1 MISKTQAR
9 LTRSL
14 LAVCAKNFATGQRS
28 AQLKFYDGGQRQS
41 VSGIR
46 ATIFGATGFLGPYV
60 GAALGYI
67 GSDVIFPHN
76 HQYAYDDYVKELK
89 LCAGSGQS
97 YIMRHFHFDD
107 DRLYDEAI
115 KNSNVVINLV
125 GSRAQNKNFDKAVYA
140 NVHIAQKIAEAC
152 QRNPNVRRL
161 IHFSAA
167 GADAKSPSPDLQTK
181 FHGEEAV
188 LAAFPNA
195 TIFRPTT
202 VYGMQDYFIRHW
214 IKERDFW
221 YHFNIVSDDCTAKR
235 QPILINDIAQCVL
248 NALKLEESAGQIYEL
263 GGPHV
268 YSRLEIFEILANLSG
283 RPPKLAHINP
293 DIALKLTQNFYNW
306 EYFNMEKVIKDKLDL
321 IVTGKHKTI
330 SDLYV
335 QPVSFPQGAEQF
347 IDDIKFRGAES
358 ADFQEK

>member
-1 MISKTQAR
+1 MIGKTQQR
-9 LTRSL
+9 LNKCLIQVIQKQFSQ
-14 LAVCAKNFATGQRS
+14 QRS
-28 AQLKFYDGGQRQS
+28 TQLKFYDGGSRQS
-41 VSGIR
+41 ISGIR
-46 ATIFGATGFLGPYV
+46 ATIFGATGFMGPYI

-76 HQYAYDDYVKELK
+76 HIYAYDDYIKELK

-97 YIMRHFHFDD
+97 HIMRHFNYDD
-107 DRLYDEAI
+107 DNMYDMAI

-125 GSRAQNKNFDKAVYA
+125 GSRLQNKNFQKAAYA
-140 NVHIAQKIAEAC
+140 NIHVAKKIAEAC
-152 QRNPNVRRL
+152 ARNPNVRRL

-167 GADAKSPSPDLQTK
+167 GADTKSPSPDLHTK
-181 FHGEEAV
+181 LHGEEAV
-188 LAAFPNA
+188 LNAFPNA
-195 TIFRPTT
+195 TIFRPCT

-214 IKERDFW
+214 IKERDWW

-235 QPILINDIAQCVL
+235 QPILVNDVAQCVL
-248 NALKLEESAGQIYEL
+248 NALKLQESAGQIYEL

-283 RPPKLAHINP
+283 RPPKLAHIP
-293 DIALKLTQNFYNW
+293 HDIALKITQNFYNW
-306 EYFNMEKVIKDKLDL
+306 EFFNMEKVIKDKLDL
-321 IVTGKHKTI
+321 VVTGKHKTI

-347 IDDIKFRGAES
+347 IDDVRFRGVETH
-358 ADFQEK
+358 DNLEK